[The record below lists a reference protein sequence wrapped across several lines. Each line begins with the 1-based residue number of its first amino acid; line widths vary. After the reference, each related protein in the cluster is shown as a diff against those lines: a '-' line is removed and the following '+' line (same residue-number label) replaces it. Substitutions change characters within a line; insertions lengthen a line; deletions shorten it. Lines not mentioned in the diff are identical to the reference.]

1 MNNMNSFSQL
11 AEFLGTNPWLS
22 IISFVIAVMG
32 VALAIVFYIKG
43 KRAKLPY
50 YAIRSANIVSDFGS
64 WMKPLEMRY
73 SSQLI
78 ENLTVTK
85 MAFWNAGRDTIDH
98 QDIARADPLTLHVK
112 ESYKILDAKILSEK
126 TPANKF
132 SITTSPDQSSLALE
146 FDYIDKD
153 EGAVIQ
159 LIHTGKSGEDIDFG
173 GSIKGA
179 GKPIRKLSEERQ
191 FRYRFNRPIKARR
204 ITSGTGRSSIRDKID
219 TLFFFIVMALIIFIP
234 AFLIPVLGIF
244 GFFTPFGTITKV
256 MLAIPYFFVVFLV
269 IILSRVPPKK
279 LPKGFDIFEEEIFW

>member
-43 KRAKLPY
+43 KRVKLPY

-132 SITTSPDQSSLALE
+132 SITTSPDQSSLTLE

-219 TLFFFIVMALIIFIP
+219 TLFFFYSDGSYHFYTRIFDTRFGDFWIFYTVWNNHQSY
-234 AFLIPVLGIF
+234 ACNSLLFRGIF
-244 GFFTPFGTITKV
+244 GNNIVTGT
-256 MLAIPYFFVVFLV
+256 
-269 IILSRVPPKK
+269 PKK
-279 LPKGFDIFEEEIFW
+279 AT